1 MKISFLF
8 LPIALAALPAACRT
22 TAPAAETGQERL
34 TAELSRIESRYGARI
49 GLFFLDTETG
59 ETAAYRADER
69 FAFCSTF
76 KAFAAGFFLLEAD
89 EERSN
94 ERIFFTEDDLLSWA
108 PVCRTK
114 TATGMTAAEICEA
127 ALRFSDNTAANLLF
141 DLLGGP
147 EELTRRLAALG
158 DRVTLSVRREPYL
171 NEFLPGRTDDTTT
184 PEQAARTLYALCGE
198 LEAAGGGKLARFLD
212 WMSGNGT
219 GKTLIRAGAPPEW
232 QVADKSGS
240 GSYGT
245 RNDIA
250 VLRRPGRKPVY
261 AAVFTRKKEA
271 SALPDDRAVSEAAAA
286 VLGAGFAEQEDEEIH
301 SQAVSAKNCG
311 CQMSPSNQTHSP
323 SETVY
328 TGDEIG
334 YNET

>member
-1 MKISFLF
+1 MHKVRNRGILRAEVFMIRFRAFLF
-8 LPIALAALPAACRT
+8 PAAVLFTLALPAACRT

-89 EERSN
+89 ESGMN
-94 ERIFFTEDDLLSWA
+94 ERVFFTEDDILSWA

-114 TATGMTAAEICEA
+114 TETGMTAAEICEAALRFSDKKTETGMTAAEICEA

-158 DRVTLSVRREPYL
+158 DRVTLSVRREPNL

-184 PEQAARTLYALCGE
+184 PEQAARTLYALCRE

-212 WMSGNGT
+212 WMSGNDT

-232 QVADKSGS
+232 QTADKSGS

-250 VLRRPGRKPVY
+250 VLRRPGRKPLY
-261 AAVFTRKKEA
+261 AAVFTRKEEA
-271 SALPDDRAVSEAAAA
+271 AALPDDRAVSEAAAA
-286 VLGAGFAEQEDEEIH
+286 VLRVFPAE
-301 SQAVSAKNCG
+301 
-311 CQMSPSNQTHSP
+311 
-323 SETVY
+323 
-328 TGDEIG
+328 
-334 YNET
+334 

>member
-1 MKISFLF
+1 MRALF
-8 LPIALAALPAACRT
+8 LLLTLPLIFTCRT
-22 TAPAAETGQERL
+22 TDQSDEAKQDHLCE
-34 TAELSRIESRYGARI
+34 ELSRIETEYGARI

-89 EERSN
+89 ESRMN
-94 ERIFFTEDDLLSWA
+94 ERVFFTEDDILSWA

-114 TATGMTAAEICEA
+114 TETGMTAAEICEA
-127 ALRFSDNTAANLLF
+127 AIRFSDNTAANLLF

-147 EELTRRLAALG
+147 EGLTRRLNALG

-171 NEFLPGRTDDTTT
+171 NEFLPGKPDDTTT
-184 PEQAARTLYALCGE
+184 PEQAVRTLCALCGE
-198 LEAAGGGKLARFLD
+198 LETAGGGKLTRFLD
-212 WMSGNGT
+212 WMSGNDT

-232 QVADKSGS
+232 QTADKSGS

-250 VLRRPGRKPVY
+250 VLRRPGRKPLY
-261 AAVFTRKKEA
+261 AAVFTRKEEA

-286 VLGAGFAEQEDEEIH
+286 VFGAGFAEQEDEEIH
-301 SQAVSAKNCG
+301 SQAVSAENCG
-311 CQMSPSNQTHSP
+311 WQMSPSNQTHSP

>member
-1 MKISFLF
+1 MRILF
-8 LPIALAALPAACRT
+8 LLLTLPLIFACRT
-22 TAPAAETGQERL
+22 TEPTDKAKRKHL
-34 TAELSRIESRYGARI
+34 TAELSRIESKYSVQI
-49 GLFFLDTETG
+49 GVFFFDSETG

-76 KAFAAGFFLLEAD
+76 KALAVGFFLLEAD
-89 EERSN
+89 EERMN

-114 TATGMTAAEICEA
+114 TAAGMTAAEICEA

-147 EELTRRLAALG
+147 KELTKRLNALG
-158 DRVTLSVRREPYL
+158 DSVTLSVRREPYL
-171 NEFLPGRTDDTTT
+171 NEFLPGKPDDTTT
-184 PEQAARTLYALCGE
+184 PKQAARSLYALCGE

-212 WMSGNGT
+212 WMSGNDT
-219 GKTLIRAGAPPEW
+219 GKTLIRAGAPSEW

-240 GSYGT
+240 GSHGT

-250 VLRRPGRKPVY
+250 VLHRPNRQPIY
-261 AAVFTRKKEA
+261 AAVFTRKEEF

-286 VLGAGFAEQEDEEIH
+286 VFSSGFAE
-301 SQAVSAKNCG
+301 
-311 CQMSPSNQTHSP
+311 
-323 SETVY
+323 
-328 TGDEIG
+328 
-334 YNET
+334 

>member
-1 MKISFLF
+1 MHKVRNRGILRAEVFMIRFRAFLF
-8 LPIALAALPAACRT
+8 PAAVLFTLALPAACRT

-34 TAELSRIESRYGARI
+34 TTELSRIESRYGARI

-89 EERSN
+89 ESGMN
-94 ERIFFTEDDLLSWA
+94 ERVFFTEDDILSWA

-114 TATGMTAAEICEA
+114 TETGMTAAEICEA

-158 DRVTLSVRREPYL
+158 DRVTLSVRREPNL

-184 PEQAARTLYALCGE
+184 PEQAARTLYALCRE

-212 WMSGNGT
+212 WMSGNDT

-232 QVADKSGS
+232 QTADKSGS

-250 VLRRPGRKPVY
+250 VLRRPGRKPLY
-261 AAVFTRKKEA
+261 AAVFTRNEEA
-271 SALPDDRAVSEAAAA
+271 AALPDDRAVSEAAAA
-286 VLGAGFAEQEDEEIH
+286 VLRVFPAE
-301 SQAVSAKNCG
+301 
-311 CQMSPSNQTHSP
+311 
-323 SETVY
+323 
-328 TGDEIG
+328 
-334 YNET
+334 

>member
-1 MKISFLF
+1 MHKVRNRGILRAEVFMIRFRAFLF
-8 LPIALAALPAACRT
+8 PAAVLFTLALPAACRT

-89 EERSN
+89 ESGMN
-94 ERIFFTEDDLLSWA
+94 ERIFFTEDNILSWA

-114 TATGMTAAEICEA
+114 TETGMTAAEICEA

-147 EELTRRLAALG
+147 EELTRRLAAVG

-212 WMSGNGT
+212 WMSGNDT

-232 QVADKSGS
+232 QTADKSGS

-250 VLRRPGRKPVY
+250 VLRRPGRKPLY
-261 AAVFTRKKEA
+261 AAVFTRKEEA
-271 SALPDDRAVSEAAAA
+271 AALPDDRAVSEAAAA
-286 VLGAGFAEQEDEEIH
+286 VLRVFPAE
-301 SQAVSAKNCG
+301 
-311 CQMSPSNQTHSP
+311 
-323 SETVY
+323 
-328 TGDEIG
+328 
-334 YNET
+334 